1 MVDKITRCVT
11 LYTIYNFVL
20 LDITLNT
27 LTDYTIAV
35 LEDSLHVLEV
45 VHQGHG
51 LTLAQITESS
61 GFVKNKV
68 FRILFTLEKH
78 HYIERDNL
86 GLYNIGARLLTFHN
100 GRNHHQAL
108 LDASQDVMDWLVQ
121 ETSESIFLGVV
132 DGTDALCIAAR
143 ESPQSIRLFAEVGR
157 RVELYL
163 GGVPKTLLAHLPYAK
178 QQSFITRITNEIDPD
193 VDLNQL
199 NQTLR
204 RIVEQGYTV
213 VVDELDEGAHSIA
226 SPIRDHTGKVIGGMS
241 IAGPSMRFT
250 DEKVDHF
257 IHLITEATESI
268 SAQLGYRAQKPLA
281 EPTL

>member
-1 MVDKITRCVT
+1 M
-11 LYTIYNFVL
+11 
-20 LDITLNT
+20 
-27 LTDYTIAV
+27 TDYTIAV
-35 LEDSLHVLEV
+35 LEDSLHVLDV

-78 HYIERDNL
+78 HYIERDSM
-86 GLYNIGARLLTFHN
+86 GLYHIGSRLLAFQN
-100 GRNHHQAL
+100 GANQHQTL
-108 LDASQDVMDWLVQ
+108 LDASQDAMDWLVQ

-157 RVELYL
+157 RVELYH
-163 GGVPKTLLAHLPYAK
+163 GGVPKTLLAHLPYPK
-178 QQSFITRITNEIDPD
+178 QQTFLNRIANEIDPD
-193 VDLNQL
+193 VDLDHLRQK
-199 NQTLR
+199 LR

-226 SPIRDHTGKVIGGMS
+226 APIRDHTGKVIGGMS

-250 DEKVDHF
+250 DEKVEYF
-257 IHLITEATESI
+257 IQLIVSATANI
-268 SAQLGYRAQKPLA
+268 SAQLGYRAPTPIA